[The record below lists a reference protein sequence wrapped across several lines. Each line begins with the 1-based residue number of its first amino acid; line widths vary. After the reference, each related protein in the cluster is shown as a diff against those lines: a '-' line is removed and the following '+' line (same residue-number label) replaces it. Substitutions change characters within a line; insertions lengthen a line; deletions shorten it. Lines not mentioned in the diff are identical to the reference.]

1 MVEKILAPDFDLSSL
16 GLDFES
22 EGFGP
27 AGHAFEFKDQF
38 DGKLFK
44 PYMKKERLGKLCDFA
59 VIHATTFIPPKQ
71 SIIQQQKQAGAVAES
86 DLVTATEDSE
96 FSVVEEKK
104 QRGDDKG
111 DYRRREKQTMG
122 NNVHKAKLVA

>member
-16 GLDFES
+16 GLNFEHT
-22 EGFGP
+22 GFGP
-27 AGHAFEFKDQF
+27 AGHAYEFSEQF

-59 VIHATTFIPPKQ
+59 VIHAQTFIPPKQ

-86 DLVTATEDSE
+86 DLVTAAIDSE

-104 QRGDDKG
+104 TKDNDKG
-111 DYRRREKQTMG
+111 DFRRRNNQTTG
-122 NNVHKAKLVA
+122 SSVHKSKLIA